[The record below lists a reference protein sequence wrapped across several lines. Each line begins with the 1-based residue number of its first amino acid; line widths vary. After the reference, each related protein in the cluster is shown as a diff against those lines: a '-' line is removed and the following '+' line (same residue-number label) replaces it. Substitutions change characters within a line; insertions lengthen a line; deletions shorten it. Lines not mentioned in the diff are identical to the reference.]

1 MHISCRWRKKHGWRL
16 REDLGG
22 VYSVGFSGGD
32 HVYPYNYH
40 SFTLSFGCDPNRLEE
55 LYAEA
60 LQLLKDSLS
69 EDFTEDEIENTRQQL
84 IRSYEEQLQKNKSW
98 MNHLITAIQRLDTP
112 DRIFKYIDEVKGL
125 QKENIQAFAKQML
138 NLNHRLSLFWL
149 PSESEKDSY
158 EEQENPEQEIKKQE
172 TENAD
177 TQAMQ

>member
-1 MHISCRWRKKHGWRL
+1 M

-22 VYSVGFSGGD
+22 VYSVGFYGGD
-32 HVYPYNYH
+32 HLYPYNYH

-55 LYAEA
+55 LYTEA
-60 LQLLKDSLS
+60 LQLLEDSLS

-125 QKENIQAFAKQML
+125 QKENIQDFAKQML

-149 PSESEKDSY
+149 PSDSEKDSC
-158 EEQENPEQEIKKQE
+158 ERQENTEQENENSDIQE
-172 TENAD
+172 
-177 TQAMQ
+177 MQ

>member
-1 MHISCRWRKKHGWRL
+1 M
-16 REDLGG
+16 
-22 VYSVGFSGGD
+22 
-32 HVYPYNYH
+32 
-40 SFTLSFGCDPNRLEE
+40 EE

-125 QKENIQAFAKQML
+125 QKENTGFAKQML

-149 PSESEKDSY
+149 PF
-158 EEQENPEQEIKKQE
+158 
-172 TENAD
+172 
-177 TQAMQ
+177 